1 MQIYA
6 NLKEKLNGKQK
17 VNLEME
23 DGALQLLQFLCL
35 RCNKYCLKGNFQ
47 VGGKYPIL
55 SSIYSI

>member
-23 DGALQLLQFLCL
+23 DGVLQLLQFLRS
-35 RCNKYCLKGNFQ
+35 RCSNYCLKGNFQ
-47 VGGKYPIL
+47 VGGKCPIL

>member
-1 MQIYA
+1 M
-6 NLKEKLNGKQK
+6 GKQK

-23 DGALQLLQFLCL
+23 DGALQLLQFLCS